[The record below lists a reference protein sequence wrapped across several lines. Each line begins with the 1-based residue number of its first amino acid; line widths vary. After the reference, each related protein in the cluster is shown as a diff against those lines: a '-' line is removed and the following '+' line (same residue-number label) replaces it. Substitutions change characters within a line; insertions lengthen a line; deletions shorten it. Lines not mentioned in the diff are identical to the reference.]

1 MSADASKIKEMLVVD
16 EGQIAQEML
25 ERIRLHLGLTPKG
38 QVYIRDP
45 GRYRQRDLLML
56 YLAGTR
62 YSSDA
67 GLRSADGSSLTE
79 ICENLGLDTRVAA
92 ARLTELKNEGKV
104 ESPSRGEYRLVFPR
118 LNAILNEIEEQGTP
132 KRGS

>member
-1 MSADASKIKEMLVVD
+1 MGADASKIKQMLVVD
-16 EGQIAQEML
+16 EGQLAQEML
-25 ERIRLHLGLTPKG
+25 ERVRLHLGLTPKG

-56 YLAGTR
+56 YLAGSR
-62 YSSDA
+62 YSFDA
-67 GLRSADGSSLTE
+67 GLRTSEGSSLTE

-92 ARLTELKNEGKV
+92 ARLTELRNEGKV

-118 LNAILNEIEEQGTP
+118 LTSILNEIEEQGT
-132 KRGS
+132 RNSR

>member
-1 MSADASKIKEMLVVD
+1 MSADAAKIKQMLVVD
-16 EGQIAQEML
+16 EGQLAQEML
-25 ERIRLHLGLTPKG
+25 ERVRQHLGLTPKG

-45 GRYRQRDLLML
+45 GRYRQRDLLLL
-56 YLAGTR
+56 YLAGAR

-67 GLRSADGSSLTE
+67 GLRSSEGSSLTE

-92 ARLTELKNEGKV
+92 ARLTELRNEGKV

-132 KRGS
+132 KTR